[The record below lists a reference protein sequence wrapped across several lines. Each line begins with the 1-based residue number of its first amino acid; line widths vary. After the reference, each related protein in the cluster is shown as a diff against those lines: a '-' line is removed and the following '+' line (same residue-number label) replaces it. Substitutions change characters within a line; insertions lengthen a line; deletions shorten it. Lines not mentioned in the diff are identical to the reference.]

1 MRPTRR
7 PVGGRGGRRG
17 DNCYKCAPRR
27 PGLRVRGGRCGARLG
42 CGPRCGF
49 GSRDDGTKGRVLPV
63 GATQIRDQHHH
74 QRDAATRSC
83 SSYFHDREI
92 SVINIRL
99 VLVSEVGGDTG
110 GCDSTRR
117 VRRGGRALADGVRGR
132 TRGCSDARERPT
144 PGILARRAAWNVAGA
159 AIGEDTGNA
168 APPQKNR

>member
-7 PVGGRGGRRG
+7 PAGGRGGRRG

-27 PGLRVRGGRCGARLG
+27 PGLRVRGGTSMGCTAGLRAAVRTRVAR
-42 CGPRCGF
+42 RW
-49 GSRDDGTKGRVLPV
+49 DQGRVLPV
-63 GATQIRDQHHH
+63 GATQIRDQRHH

-117 VRRGGRALADGVRGR
+117 ERRGGRALADGVRGR
-132 TRGCSDARERPT
+132 TRGCSDSRERPT
-144 PGILARRAAWNVAGA
+144 PAFLARRTAWNVAGA
-159 AIGEDTGNA
+159 AIGEDTGRT
-168 APPQKNR
+168 APRQ